1 MQFPSKSKDLL
12 WCIGASVVHKVKDVD
27 RDILLRAK
35 IISTVLHTWLE
46 ELQMGRRSTFLKG
59 RMCTSL
65 PVSYRTTC
73 QHHSK
78 VNMGTF
84 DTRQPFSLRDQPK
97 RTRPIGKRSQY
108 CDTSIST
115 MILR

>member
-1 MQFPSKSKDLL
+1 MQFPSKSKDSQ
-12 WCIGASVVHKVKDVD
+12 WFIGASVVLKVKDVD

-35 IISTVLHTWLE
+35 IISTVSHTWLE
-46 ELQMGRRSTFLKG
+46 EHRMDRRSTFLKVH
-59 RMCTSL
+59 MCTSL

-84 DTRQPFSLRDQPK
+84 DTRQPSLLRDQPK